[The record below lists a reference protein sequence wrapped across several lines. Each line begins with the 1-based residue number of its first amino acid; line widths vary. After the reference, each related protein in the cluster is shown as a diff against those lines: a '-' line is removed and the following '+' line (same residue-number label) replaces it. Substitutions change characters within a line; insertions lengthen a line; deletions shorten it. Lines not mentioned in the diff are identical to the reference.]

1 MVTKYAPLLLGFLL
15 WLSNLA
21 SAEPSNILPKPGN
34 AKRQT
39 PSVVTNIFY
48 LGDSYLDDG
57 NYKAITG
64 YPMEY
69 FSNGPPWGTDV
80 NLALGFTAVGR
91 WTAAGSPPNSLGNNY
106 AVAGAGISGS
116 VTPVDSSFR
125 GQVNLMVSD
134 YPKGL
139 PADTL
144 VVVAIG
150 TNDVLGALYLGGLWS
165 LNLSGW
171 RLSDST
177 SDSTFTVPAVGSTVT
192 VQVADT
198 TGLVAGP
205 NNLVVFPRGPNL
217 PVFSVTAVDLQ
228 TSSVTLTNVTG
239 TPGTKVSREA
249 GFEMAGL
256 FFLALELPI
265 FTQSINALLADGASL
280 VLTLPWR
287 TDLLPRFYQGVDQGL
302 AYTTWL
308 YFYGKM
314 AKAISKKR
322 YGGLYFDVSD
332 FFETVFSNF
341 TEYGFLYNY
350 PGWDNNPNVSA
361 NEFVFWDDAHPS
373 GEMHQLIASDFIQ
386 FLVQAGLPS
395 KQ

>member
-1 MVTKYAPLLLGFLL
+1 MPLLLSCLL

-21 SAEPSNILPKPGN
+21 SAETPNIPAKLSN
-34 AKRQT
+34 AQHQT
-39 PSVVTNIFY
+39 PSVVKNIFY

-57 NYKAITG
+57 NYEALTG
-64 YPMEY
+64 YPEEY
-69 FSNGPPWGTDV
+69 FSNEPPWGTDV
-80 NLALGFTAVGR
+80 NRALGLTAIGR

-106 AVAGAGISGS
+106 AVAGASISGS

-125 GQVNLMVSD
+125 AQVNLMVSD
-134 YPKGL
+134 YPNGL

-150 TNDVLGALYLGGLWS
+150 TDDVLGALYIGGLWS
-165 LNLSGW
+165 LNLPGW
-171 RLSDST
+171 RLSG
-177 SDSTFTVPAVGSTVT
+177 STFTVPAVGSTVT
-192 VQVADT
+192 IQVADT
-198 TGLVAGP
+198 TGLEAGP
-205 NNLVVFPRGPNL
+205 DNLVVFPRNPNL
-217 PVFSVTAVDLQ
+217 PIFSVTAVDPQ

-239 TPGTKVSREA
+239 PPGTLVSSGAR
-249 GFEMAGL
+249 FEMAAR
-256 FFLALELPI
+256 FFLDVEVQI
-265 FTQSINALLADGASL
+265 FTLAINALLADGASL

-302 AYTTWL
+302 AYSTWD

-314 AKAISKKR
+314 AEVISKKR

-332 FFETVFSNF
+332 FFEKVFFNF

-350 PGWDNNPNVSA
+350 PGWNDNPNLSA
-361 NEFVFWDDAHPS
+361 NEYVFWDDAHPS
-373 GEMHQLIASDFIQ
+373 GMTHQLIADDFIQ
-386 FLVQAGLPS
+386 FLIQAGLLS